1 MKTVKHLVVAAVIL
15 TAFAATAVA
24 ADPPVNVTIAV
35 DGSAAPGAT
44 LHAKATI
51 TINDGTTLQ
60 SIKWTQAGG
69 VAATLSGTTTDTV
82 TVVLPNRR
90 TYKEELIK
98 ILEEPPITSE
108 RLPPNVP
115 PAAVYDGGLQ
125 NRFVVVGIAP
135 LALEEAGGVSL
146 DVAVTT
152 SSGTYHTK
160 AAIAANL
167 PWPTT
172 VGIRNVPVLLPVLLH
187 GKTQATYNWV
197 LTAPPGSAAV
207 LSDATT
213 QNPDFTPDV
222 PGTYELAVTDL
233 ATNKPVSLTVLA
245 GTWKGMVTGQDA
257 AGRPIPD
264 PGCMQCHVQN
274 TPHFDLFTPWKKSG
288 HAEIFTQNV
297 NNANG
302 HYSAAC
308 LSCHT
313 VGYNSTPVKNGGI
326 DDAAD
331 FSAFLS
337 SGLLTH
343 GDPGNWT
350 KILSGFPATARFANI
365 QCENCH
371 GPQDSAAHMKKDGSR
386 KSLSSDMCGSC
397 HGEPARHG
405 RFQQWQLS
413 KHANYEVAVAEG
425 TNPTCAK
432 CHSAQGFIA
441 WADKNFSTAALNVTW
456 TTEDVHPQTCQT
468 CHDPHSVGT
477 TSGGPDTN
485 ANVRVSGKT
494 PLLLAGFT
502 ATNVGKAA
510 ICMTCHNGR
519 RDLRDDAHFNA
530 ADASRAPHVGPQA
543 DVLMGQ
549 NMYFTKVGTRGYHAM
564 IEDSCVTCHMEKT
577 APPADLS
584 YQLGGT
590 NHTFYASN
598 TICSKCHSNITA
610 ESVQGPVEAKLESLQ
625 SEMQTAIKTVMQTQ
639 IRLGNAIDLG
649 GVKTVKSA
657 ADIAGVEFI
666 ESHGRQGV
674 TVALADGTKVPDLA
688 LNAVKVVRPA
698 GSAVELYVVADPAI
712 AKAGWNYFMVHSDKS
727 KGVHNPAFVN
737 SALDIS
743 LFAVKTIN
751 ANATTPTAGSNP
763 SLGGGVGNGA
773 GAVSCSTPYVYWAEI
788 VGHMTGLAG
797 SQWRTDLV
805 ARNLSTSNAS
815 LKFVLHQVGAANL
828 EGAGSVNGGA
838 QKAFEDL
845 VATIGGT
852 NNLGSLEIC
861 SDQPL
866 LVRGRIFNQAPS
878 GTFGQNLDGRVAD
891 LGYTAGQT
899 VSLIGMRQKT
909 DTFRSNLSVTN
920 GGTTEAQI
928 AINLYDASGRSI
940 YNYNLTI
947 PAGTV
952 AQDTEPFKNRA
963 NAPDL
968 DWGFATV
975 TVLKG
980 TNILTSASMIDMKT
994 NDPTTIPPKQ

>member
-1 MKTVKHLVVAAVIL
+1 MRTVKHLVLATVIL
-15 TAFAATAVA
+15 AAFAATAVA
-24 ADPPVNVTIAV
+24 ADPVTVTIAV
-35 DGSAAPGAT
+35 NGSATPGAT
-44 LHAKATI
+44 LTAKATI

-90 TYKEELIK
+90 NFKEDLIK
-98 ILEEPPITSE
+98 ILEEPPITIVQ
-108 RLPPNVP
+108 LPPNVP
-115 PAAVYDGGLQ
+115 PAATYVGGLQ
-125 NRFVVVGIAP
+125 NRFGIVGIAP

-160 AAIAANL
+160 AAIAASL

-172 VGIRNVPVLLPVLLH
+172 VGIRNVPILLPVLLH

-197 LTAPPGSAAV
+197 LTPPPGSAAV

-222 PGTYELAVTDL
+222 PGTYALAVTDL
-233 ATNKPVSLTVLA
+233 ATNKPVSLTILA
-245 GTWKGMVTGQDA
+245 GTWKGMITGQDA
-257 AGRPIPD
+257 QGLPIPD
-264 PGCMQCHVQN
+264 PACMQCHVQG
-274 TPHFDLFTPWKKSG
+274 TPHFDLFTPWKKTG

-297 NNANG
+297 NTPAG
-302 HYSAAC
+302 HYTAAC
-308 LSCHT
+308 ISCHS
-313 VGYNSTPVKNGGI
+313 VGYNATPVKNGGI

-331 FSAFLS
+331 FSTFLT

-343 GDPGNWT
+343 GDPGNWS
-350 KILSGFPATARFANI
+350 KILSDFPATARLANI

-371 GPQDSAAHMKKDGSR
+371 GPQDSVAHTKKDNSR
-386 KSLSSDMCGSC
+386 ISLSSDVCGSC

-425 TNPTCAK
+425 TDPTCGK

-441 WADKNFSTAALNVTW
+441 WADKSFSTDALTVTW

-468 CHDPHSVGT
+468 CHDPHSIGT
-477 TSGGPDTN
+477 TSGGPETN
-485 ANVRVSGKT
+485 ATVRVSGKT
-494 PLLLAGFT
+494 PLLMAGFT
-502 ATNVGKAA
+502 ATNVGRAA

-530 ADASRAPHVGPQA
+530 ADASRAPHEGPQA
-543 DVLMGQ
+543 DILMGQ
-549 NMYFTKVGTRGYHAM
+549 NMYFTKVGTRGFHSLV
-564 IEDSCVTCHMEKT
+564 EDSCVTCHMEKT

-590 NHTFYASN
+590 NHTFYAST
-598 TICSKCHSNITA
+598 TICSKCHTEITA

-625 SEMQTAIKTVMQTQ
+625 SEMQTAIKTIMQTQ

-657 ADIAGVEFI
+657 SDIAGVEFI

-674 TVALADGTKVPDLA
+674 TVSLADGTKVPDLA

-698 GSAVELYVVADPAI
+698 GSAVELYAVADPTI

-751 ANATTPTAGSNP
+751 ASATTPNAGSNP
-763 SLGGGVGNGA
+763 ALGGGVGNGA
-773 GAVSCSTPYVYWAEI
+773 GAVSCATPYVYWAEI
-788 VGHMTGLAG
+788 AGHTAGLAG
-797 SQWRTDLV
+797 SQWRTDLI

-828 EGAGSVNGGA
+828 VGAGSVNGGA
-838 QKAFEDL
+838 QMAFEDL
-845 VATIGGT
+845 VATMGGT
-852 NNLGSLEIC
+852 SNLGSLEIC

-866 LVRGRIFNQAPS
+866 LVAGRIFNQAPS

-891 LGYTAGQT
+891 LGYTVGQT
-899 VSLIGMRQKT
+899 VSLIGLRQKT
-909 DTFRSNLSVTN
+909 DAFRSNLSVTN
-920 GGTTEAQI
+920 GGTTEAQV
-928 AINLYDASGRSI
+928 AINLYDASGKSI

>member
-1 MKTVKHLVVAAVIL
+1 MKTVKHLVLATVIL

-24 ADPPVNVTIAV
+24 ADPVTVTIAV
-35 DGSAAPGAT
+35 SGSAAPGAT
-44 LHAKATI
+44 LTAKATI

-90 TYKEELIK
+90 TFKEDLIK
-98 ILEEPPITSE
+98 ILEEPPITIVQ
-108 RLPPNVP
+108 LPPNVP
-115 PAAVYDGGLQ
+115 PAAAYDGGLQ
-125 NRFVVVGIAP
+125 NRFGVVGIPP

-160 AAIAANL
+160 AAIAASL

-172 VGIRNVPVLLPVLLH
+172 VGIRNVPILLPVLLH

-222 PGTYELAVTDL
+222 PGTYELTVTDL
-233 ATNKPVSLTVLA
+233 ATNKPVALTLLA
-245 GTWKGMVTGQDA
+245 GTWKGMITGQDA
-257 AGRPIPD
+257 QGRPIPD
-264 PGCMQCHVQN
+264 PACMQCHVQG
-274 TPHFDLFTPWKKSG
+274 TPHFDLFTPWKKTG

-297 NNANG
+297 NTPNG
-302 HYSAAC
+302 HYTAAC

-313 VGYNSTPVKNGGI
+313 VGYNSTPLKNGGI
-326 DDAAD
+326 SDAAD
-331 FSAFLS
+331 FSTFLT

-343 GDPGNWT
+343 GDPGNWS
-350 KILSGFPATARFANI
+350 KILSDFPATARLANI

-413 KHANYEVAVAEG
+413 KHANYAIAVAEG
-425 TNPTCAK
+425 TDPTCGK

-441 WADKNFSTAALNVTW
+441 WADKSFSTAALNVTW

-468 CHDPHSVGT
+468 CHDPHSIGT
-477 TSGGPDTN
+477 TSGGPETN
-485 ANVRVSGKT
+485 ATMRVSGTT
-494 PLLLAGFT
+494 PLLMAGFT
-502 ATNVGKAA
+502 ATNVGRAA

-549 NMYFTKVGTRGYHAM
+549 NMYFTKVGTRGFHAM
-564 IEDSCVTCHMEKT
+564 VEDSCVTCHMEKT

-625 SEMQTAIKTVMQTQ
+625 SEMQTAIKTIMQTQ

-649 GVKTVKSA
+649 GVKTVKNA

-698 GSAVELYVVADPAI
+698 GSAVELYAVADPTL

-743 LFAVKTIN
+743 LFAVKSIN

-773 GAVSCSTPYVYWAEI
+773 GAVSCATPYVYWAEI
-788 VGHMTGLAG
+788 AGHTAGLAG

-828 EGAGSVNGGA
+828 EGTGSVNGGA

-852 NNLGSLEIC
+852 SNLGSLEIC

-866 LVRGRIFNQAPS
+866 LVTGRIFNQAPS

-891 LGYTAGQT
+891 LGYSVGQT

-909 DTFRSNLSVTN
+909 DAFRSNFSVTN
-920 GGTTEAQI
+920 GGTTEAQV

-940 YNYNLTI
+940 HNYNLTI

-980 TNILTSASMIDMKT
+980 TNILTSGSMIDMKT